1 MVAIEILIGMICSLM
16 GIALGYVTI
25 LSLFTGIQ
33 LFSKRRVMSPDA
45 EEAAIQQNPNI

>member
-33 LFSKRRVMSPDA
+33 LFSKRRIISPDS
-45 EEAAIQQNPNI
+45 EETIIQRNPNI